1 MNKSQVFKVKGMHRD
16 LSMPNADGEFAYEIV
31 NMRLT
36 PAEEGAGFSLTNER
50 GLVGAGDVSI
60 SGNALLGQCP
70 TTDSLI
76 VFSKHTESD
85 IDYIEKLYHDGLGWQ
100 NETLYRGKLNFK
112 TGYPIEAL
120 FNYETED
127 IQKVYWIDGINQL
140 RCINIADTTT
150 NYNDNSFDSI
160 KEIDSV
166 PSVDLS
172 LSAGGKFTA
181 GVLQYYITYFNK
193 FSSESPILYTS
204 PLLHIAY
211 GGRGGNTNDGINTAY
226 RLKISDL
233 DNSNWEYIRIYATHR
248 TSLEATPEGSII
260 AEIKIPDNKTIDF
273 TDYGSNR
280 VSIDPNELHFV
291 GGKHIVAD
299 TMTAKDQVLFL
310 GNLKIDTNKTIN
322 YDAVNSLFAD
332 LRANGTIDNFFFTNT
347 TKTKENKLSEYEDKY
362 YYYKSNLNNTE
373 PITHYKYGEKYR
385 FGISLM
391 DKYGNWS
398 NPIWIKD
405 AFITVA
411 PEQIDGN
418 TLALPCPQLKLSE
431 KIPGQDKS
439 LWDVLK
445 ENGAISIKP
454 LVVFPS
460 IDERKVLAQ
469 GVVCP
474 TVYNLKDR
482 KENGPY
488 AQASWFMRPNA
499 PIDLWN
505 LTGTS
510 YNTWLSGSG
519 VLVHNSDVIFPEST
533 QGYNIRSYKSI
544 LNPNSNA
551 TKWLDTK
558 MSLVYDDLSI
568 SRLTEETNMIHYANG
583 YGSRAAIKA
592 GTSTFN
598 EDILFYPKNYYNSRV
613 DDGEQPYALATDNF
627 DDIAKDIVSSGSWVE
642 FRHNYALRTKG
653 WTWGPTNDWYQW
665 NAGIDPEEISDY
677 EWIHDK
683 YPLRYKNY
691 SPATYP
697 FTYLHDSVE
706 NKPSK
711 YPKDTNGIVTMG
723 PQDGV
728 NYNHAI
734 YFKFRLG
741 SSRCAELDT
750 SRFGATIPVNRFC
763 GEDLGRNTWRNVPL
777 IKFNTG
783 NSAYYVDN
791 SIVTFHSPEVE
802 VQEDT
807 ANITPEGYD
816 FRIIGVV
823 PLTATI
829 SDISLEYSGSIYNPS
844 INTEVEFG
852 LKKNLVRNKNIG
864 HHGFKGLVTHSTLFS
879 GHNAPNS
886 IEYDY
891 KDNGTLDGVTA
902 NPLYSDYYAA
912 NFPLHPWQSTGNIP
926 GFDPTWAEKGN
937 YTNLKRKILSNLRYS
952 ANSCFY
958 NLKDLGTGTLSDN
971 EALLSAADNKSM
983 GWKPYRGSNIQWF
996 NSTEQSIVK
1005 LNLDGYNSDLV
1016 YSANIDSIA
1025 LATSGENTPIPIY
1038 SYFYGRKL
1046 APTDSIETDGYTP
1059 YIGGACFD
1067 DVYKTGI
1074 GSSIK
1079 YKSSPH
1085 AVIGFNAV
1093 PVTIEGASKWA
1104 QEILPSFSGINL
1116 ASKNYQSI
1124 DKIGQLTEEQAGY
1137 LYEDDNI
1144 ISIPHQS
1151 SLSVDQF
1158 SNFGLPGYN
1167 AINSK
1172 DKTPNYGWLWLGELY
1187 KPQDPTF
1194 DGDTEYALQNNSWE
1208 TAGELRLLTKVESS
1222 LDLTGTAYY
1231 EELEGEYEATYTYD
1245 AGPYFTAEYQDGYLT
1260 IERPGDEFEFRVRI
1274 LSINVIEQ
1282 CAEMMLNYSKGATIA
1297 LHSPVSVTAS
1307 NLADP
1312 PQMGVISMTKT
1323 SDYTINIS
1331 IKLDN
1336 VGDKTGLLAIS
1347 VTGVPIGIFPVLK
1360 KNTITLNW
1368 TQGDTYYQRFDTLK
1382 TYAYSD
1388 KDENSIVDIT
1398 SFMVETRVNIDGRY
1412 DRNRGQDSNLQMSP
1426 TNFNLINDAYSQR
1439 DNFFTYR
1446 ILDKDVQSRTEF
1458 PNQITWSLSKTAGAT
1473 VDAWMNHTLASVLDL
1488 DGTKGNL
1495 TALKT
1500 FGDQIISFQ
1509 ETGISS
1515 ILFNSRVQIPTSE
1528 YVPIQIA
1535 NSGKVDGQQY
1545 LATGLGCQDKWN
1557 IVTTPSGLYF
1567 VDYYNK
1573 SIYRFNGKVED
1584 LSTVGGFRGW
1594 CDDHLHDLSAV
1605 LGYYDRKNKEVLFY
1619 DSSFG
1624 RTNGIST
1631 PWLGFSEITNT
1642 FSSFYTFPKAALA
1655 DVKGRQIWLLYNGV
1669 YNEDM
1674 GKYDNVYTY
1683 YSDIYGKSRAVPE
1696 SSYPYGLTVIVRQ
1709 DSNIVKTFNSVE
1721 FRADTYRYYN
1731 LQDNET
1737 FDTIQIEDE
1746 YNGKTSDSLEYKKYK
1761 PSNLKKLLRTWRVY
1775 IPRPKDGNKT
1785 KRYVNQWAKV
1795 GLWKTKSTQEKTVL
1809 HDMAVWY
1816 SE

>member
-1 MNKSQVFKVKGMHRD
+1 MNKAQVFKVKGMHRD
-16 LSMPNADGEFAYEIV
+16 LSMPNASGEFAYEIV

-50 GLVGAGDVSI
+50 GLIVDSDVSI
-60 SGNALLGQCP
+60 SGDVLLGQCP
-70 TTDSLI
+70 TADSLI
-76 VFSKHTESD
+76 VFSKNTKSID
-85 IDYIEKLYHDGLGWQ
+85 KIDKYDYIERLYHDGQTWCH
-100 NETLYRGKLNFK
+100 ETLYEGNLNFN

-150 NYNDNSFDSI
+150 NYNDGSFDSI
-160 KEIDSV
+160 KEIASV

-204 PLLHIAY
+204 PLLHIAHE
-211 GGRGGNTNDGINTAY
+211 GRGGNTNDGINTAY

-280 VSIDPNELHFV
+280 VSIDPNDLHFV
-291 GGKHIVAD
+291 GGKHIVAG

-310 GNLKIDTNKTIN
+310 GNLKIDTNRTIN
-322 YDAVNSLFAD
+322 YDAVNSLFTD

-362 YYYKSNLNNTE
+362 YYYRSNLNNTE

-431 KIPGQDKS
+431 KIPGQDRS
-439 LWDVLK
+439 LLDVLK
-445 ENGAISIKP
+445 DNGAISIKP

-499 PIDLWN
+499 PVDLW
-505 LTGTS
+505 
-510 YNTWLSGSG
+510 GST
-519 VLVHNSDVIFPEST
+519 LEYHDSDRIYQNSRAGYSIFSK
-533 QGYNIRSYKSI
+533 KSI
-544 LNPNSNA
+544 LNPQQEGN
-551 TKWLDTK
+551 TWLDYK

-568 SRLTEETNMIHYANG
+568 YQFYEDQADPAGYVTSIKTGETSSFEI
-583 YGSRAAIKA
+583 
-592 GTSTFN
+592 T
-598 EDILFYPKNYYNSRV
+598 P
-613 DDGEQPYALATDNF
+613 TD
-627 DDIAKDIVSSGSWVE
+627 AKDLIESGSWVE

-653 WTWGPTNDWYQW
+653 WTWGPTNDWYNW
-665 NAGIDPEEISDY
+665 NFGIEDDNEWQHKFYTLAKEGTDIDSGDAKFIFRSFNNGIDGD
-677 EWIHDK
+677 
-683 YPLRYKNY
+683 L
-691 SPATYP
+691 
-697 FTYLHDSVE
+697 
-706 NKPSK
+706 
-711 YPKDTNGIVTMG
+711 PKDTNGIVAIDHSD
-723 PQDGV
+723 QDIG
-728 NYNHAI
+728 NRNRIIFY
-734 YFKFRLG
+734 KFRLG
-741 SSRCAELDT
+741 GSRCAELDT
-750 SRFGATIPVNRFC
+750 SRFGATIPINRFKDN
-763 GEDLGRNTWRNVPL
+763 DLNRQTWRNIPL
-777 IKFNTG
+777 VQFNTG

-791 SIVTFHSPEVE
+791 SIVTLNSPEIE
-802 VQEDT
+802 MSDSLYNTSLQ
-807 ANITPEGYD
+807 GYN
-816 FRIIGVV
+816 FRIIGAI

-829 SDISLEYSGSIYNPS
+829 SDISLVTEGGIYNPS
-844 INTEVEFG
+844 ANDEVSFG
-852 LKKNLVRNKNIG
+852 LKKVLVKNKNIG
-864 HHGFKGLVTHSTLFS
+864 HHGFKGMVTHSMLYS
-879 GHNAPNS
+879 GHNAPDNTYTFQDSGS
-886 IEYDY
+886 I
-891 KDNGTLDGVTA
+891 DGEDI
-902 NPLYSDYYAA
+902 NPMHHDKYAA
-912 NFPLHPWQSTGNIP
+912 YFPLHPWQSTGNIP
-926 GFDPTWAEKGN
+926 GFLPDWDNKN
-937 YTNLKRKILSNLRYS
+937 LYSKLKRKVLSNLRYS
-952 ANSCFY
+952 ASTKYLPEESVSHLTDNCAS
-958 NLKDLGTGTLSDN
+958 LG
-971 EALLSAADNKSM
+971 ADVTKAI
-983 GWKPYRGSNIQWF
+983 GWKPFNGSSIQWYT
-996 NSTEQSIVK
+996 SSDSSIAK
-1005 LNLDGYNSDLV
+1005 LSLNGYNTDLV

-1025 LATSGENTPIPIY
+1025 TATSGENNDIPIPIY
-1038 SYFYGRKL
+1038 QYFYGRKL
-1046 APTDSIETDGYTP
+1046 VPSPDLHYGDSTP
-1059 YIGGACFD
+1059 YLAGAAFD

-1085 AVIGFNAV
+1085 AIIGFNNI
-1093 PVTIEGASKWA
+1093 PITIGETSKFV
-1104 QEILPSFSGINL
+1104 QDILPSFYGLNNDGRDLNTIIKGGL
-1116 ASKNYQSI
+1116 EK
-1124 DKIGQLTEEQAGY
+1124 AGV
-1137 LYEDDNI
+1137 LYEDSNI
-1144 ISIPHQS
+1144 VSIPHQAILYS
-1151 SLSVDQF
+1151 NGLGG
-1158 SNFGLPGYN
+1158 NFGLPGYSDFN
-1167 AINSK
+1167 AIT
-1172 DKTPNYGWLWLGELY
+1172 KTPTYGWLWLGEIY
-1187 KPQDPTF
+1187 KENDPTF
-1194 DGDTEYALQNNSWE
+1194 GGNSEYALQNNSWE
-1208 TAGELRLLTKVESS
+1208 VGGTYNSVSS
-1222 LDLTGTAYY
+1222 SPISGYVTTTDGIEHEPTFTIKCSN
-1231 EELEGEYEATYTYD
+1231 ELELL
-1245 AGPYFTAEYQDGYLT
+1245 FYLYGRDSYRIIFPELIT
-1260 IERPGDEFEFRVRI
+1260 DSVKEFIKDETKDL
-1274 LSINVIEQ
+1274 LSY
-1282 CAEMMLNYSKGATIA
+1282 AR
-1297 LHSPVSVTAS
+1297 
-1307 NLADP
+1307 AD
-1312 PQMGVISMTKT
+1312 
-1323 SDYTINIS
+1323 
-1331 IKLDN
+1331 
-1336 VGDKTGLLAIS
+1336 LLAIKNNS
-1347 VTGVPIGIFPVLK
+1347 NFINFSAKIRFIKSGYDIDLIIDPLNNSFEKIYKVEIYYIDMTHLTDGQLK
-1360 KNTITLNW
+1360 WTI
-1368 TQGDTYYQRFDTLK
+1368 GDTYYQRFDTLK

-1388 KDENSIVDIT
+1388 EDENSIVDIT

-1439 DNFFTYR
+1439 DNLFTYR

-1473 VDAWMNHTLASVLDL
+1473 IDAWMNHTLASVLDL

-1509 ETGISS
+1509 ETGIST

-1594 CDDHLHDLSAV
+1594 CDDNLTDWSTV

-1619 DSSFG
+1619 GNSFG
-1624 RTNGIST
+1624 YTNGIST

-1642 FSSFYTFPKAALA
+1642 FSSFYTFPKAALS
-1655 DVKGRQIWLLYNGV
+1655 DIKGRQIWLLYNSV
-1669 YNEDM
+1669 YNEDE
-1674 GKYDNVYTY
+1674 GRYANAYTY
-1683 YSDIYGKSRAVPE
+1683 YSDVMGKTRAIQEP
-1696 SSYPYGLTVIVRQ
+1696 SYPYGLTVIVRQ

-1721 FRADTYRYYN
+1721 FRADTYRHSN
-1731 LQDNET
+1731 LQNDET

-1746 YNGKTSDSLEYKKYK
+1746 YNGKTSESLEYKKCR
-1761 PSNLKKLLRTWRVY
+1761 PSNLKKFLRTWRAY
-1775 IPRPKDGNKT
+1775 IPRVDNKT

>member
-16 LSMPNADGEFAYEIV
+16 LSMPNASGEFAYEIV
-31 NMRLT
+31 NMRVM

-50 GLVGAGDVSI
+50 GLVSTGDVSI
-60 SGNALLGQCP
+60 SGDALLGQCP

-76 VFSKHTESD
+76 VFSKHTKSD

-100 NETLYRGKLNFK
+100 NETLYRGNLNFK

-166 PSVDLS
+166 LSVDLS

-204 PLLHIAY
+204 PLLHIAHE
-211 GGRGGNTNDGINTAY
+211 GRGGNTNDGINTAY

-291 GGKHIVAD
+291 GGKHIVAG

-310 GNLKIDTNKTIN
+310 GNLKIDTNRTIN
-322 YDAVNSLFAD
+322 YDVVNSLFAD
-332 LRANGTIDNFFFTNT
+332 LRANGTIDDFFFTNT
-347 TKTKENKLSEYEDKY
+347 TKTKENKLSEYEDKS

-411 PEQIDGN
+411 PEQINGN

-445 ENGAISIKP
+445 DNGAISIKP
-454 LVVFPS
+454 LAVFPS

-505 LTGTS
+505 LDTGT
-510 YNTWLSGSG
+510 YNTWISENAI
-519 VLVHNSDVIFPEST
+519 LVHNSDLIFPDST
-533 QGYNIRSYKSI
+533 EGYHIRSYKSI

-568 SRLTEETNMIHYANG
+568 SRLTEETDSIHYANG

-592 GTSTFN
+592 GTSVFN
-598 EDILFYPKNYYNSRV
+598 EDIIFYPEKYYNSLV
-613 DDGEQPYALATDNF
+613 DDGEQPYVLATDNF
-627 DDIAKDIVSSGSWVE
+627 DDITKDIVSSGSWVE

-653 WTWGPTNDWYQW
+653 WTWGPTNDWYNW

-683 YPLRYKNY
+683 YPLRHKNY

-697 FTYLHDSVE
+697 FTYLYDSVE
-706 NKPSK
+706 NKPSA

-783 NSAYYVDN
+783 NSAYYVDS

-802 VQEDT
+802 AQEDIS
-807 ANITPEGYD
+807 NITPEGYD

-829 SDISLEYSGSIYNPS
+829 SDISLEYSGAIYNPS

-864 HHGFKGLVTHSTLFS
+864 YHGFKGLVAHSTLFS
-879 GHNAPNS
+879 GHNAPND
-886 IEYDY
+886 IEYNY
-891 KDNGTLDGVTA
+891 KDNGDIDGVTS

-926 GFDPTWAEKGN
+926 GFDPTWEEKGN
-937 YTNLKRKILSNLRYS
+937 YTTLKRKILSNLRYS

-958 NLKDLGTGTLSDN
+958 NLQEDLDISELSDN
-971 EALLSAADNKSM
+971 EALLSTTDNKIM
-983 GWKPYRGSNIQWF
+983 GWKPSKGSNIQWF

-1046 APTDSIETDGYTP
+1046 APTDSIETGGYTP

-1093 PVTIEGASKWA
+1093 PVTIEGASKWT
-1104 QEILPSFSGINL
+1104 QEILPSFWGINL
-1116 ASKNYQSI
+1116 ASNNYQSI
-1124 DKIGQLTEEQAGY
+1124 SQIEQLTEAQAGY

-1151 SLSVDQF
+1151 ILPVGQF
-1158 SNFGLPGYN
+1158 TNFGLPGYN

-1172 DKTPNYGWLWLGELY
+1172 DSTPNYGWLWLGELY
-1187 KPQDPTF
+1187 KEVDPTF
-1194 DGDTEYALQNNSWE
+1194 GGDTEYALQNNSWE
-1208 TAGELRLLTKVESS
+1208 VG
-1222 LDLTGTAYY
+1222 GTTNITSERVI
-1231 EELEGEYEATYTYD
+1231 EEDRTVSITNLEGQFESRD
-1245 AGPYFTAEYQDGYLT
+1245 DGET
-1260 IERPGDEFEFRVRI
+1260 
-1274 LSINVIEQ
+1274 
-1282 CAEMMLNYSKGATIA
+1282 T
-1297 LHSPVSVTAS
+1297 T
-1307 NLADP
+1307 
-1312 PQMGVISMTKT
+1312 
-1323 SDYTINIS
+1323 DYTIEWYSGTLTMYMDGQYHKIVIDSNSLCHGIIRYLYNDEYPSGTIIYEGIVTVYDNMGNTDKVSAKITIYKMDRDFS
-1331 IKLDN
+1331 ITVQLEEEAT
-1336 VGDKTGLLAIS
+1336 TGLIS
-1347 VTGVPIGIFPVLK
+1347 MSLYDISRDELFMSDAKDVLSW
-1360 KNTITLNW
+1360 TI
-1368 TQGDTYYQRFDTLK
+1368 GDTYYQRFDTLK

-1426 TNFNLINDAYSQR
+1426 TNFNLLNDVYSQR
-1439 DNFFTYR
+1439 DNLFTYR
-1446 ILDKDVQSRTEF
+1446 ILDNDVQSRTDF

-1509 ETGISS
+1509 ETGIST

-1545 LATGLGCQDKWN
+1545 LATDLGCQDKWN

-1594 CDDHLHDLSAV
+1594 CDDHLDDLSAV

-1619 DSSFG
+1619 GNSFG
-1624 RTNGIST
+1624 RINGIAT

-1642 FSSFYTFPKAALA
+1642 FSSFYTFPKAALS
-1655 DVKGRQIWLLYNGV
+1655 DIKGRQIWLLYNGI
-1669 YNEDM
+1669 YNEDV
-1674 GKYDNVYTY
+1674 GAYENVYTY

-1696 SSYPYGLTVIVRQ
+1696 SSYPYGLTTIVRQ

-1721 FRADTYRYYN
+1721 FRADTYRSSN
-1731 LQDNET
+1731 LQNDET

-1746 YNGKTSDSLEYKKYK
+1746 HNGKTSESLEYKKYR
-1761 PSNLKKLLRTWRVY
+1761 PSNLKKFLRTWRAY
-1775 IPRPKDGNKT
+1775 IPRVDNKT

>member
-16 LSMPNADGEFAYEIV
+16 LSMPNASGEFAYEIV
-31 NMRLT
+31 NMRLM
-36 PAEEGAGFSLTNER
+36 PAEEGAGFSLTNEK
-50 GLVGAGDVSI
+50 GTTKVLDLGA
-60 SGNALLGQCP
+60 NLTLLGQCA
-70 TTDSLI
+70 TTDSI
-76 VFSKHTESD
+76 VCFFTGTFGDTIYKVYEEDGAWQYKRLFQGNLGFSVDHP
-85 IDYIEKLYHDGLGWQ
+85 I
-100 NETLYRGKLNFK
+100 ETLY
-112 TGYPIEAL
+112 
-120 FNYETED
+120 NYETQD
-127 IQKVYWIDGINQL
+127 IQKVYWIDGVNQL
-140 RCINIADTTT
+140 RCINLADDTTS
-150 NYNDNSFDSI
+150 YNDSSFDSI
-160 KEIDSV
+160 KEVNSV

-172 LSAGGKFTA
+172 LSSGGKFAA

-204 PLLHIAY
+204 PLLYIAHE
-211 GGRGGNTNDGINTAY
+211 GRGGNTNDGINTAY
-226 RLKISDL
+226 RLQISDL
-233 DNSNWEYIRIYATHR
+233 DYQNWEYIRIYATHR

-260 AEIKIPDNKTIDF
+260 AEIKIEPLKDIDF

-280 VSIDPNELHFV
+280 ISIDPNDLHFT
-291 GGKHIVAD
+291 GGKFIVAG

-310 GNLKIDTNKTIN
+310 GNLKIDTNQTVN
-322 YDAVNSLFAD
+322 YDAINSLFAN
-332 LRANGTIDNFFFTNT
+332 LRANGTIDSFFSTNT
-347 TKTKENKLSEYEDKY
+347 TKTKENKLSEYEDKH

-373 PITHYKYGEKYR
+373 SITHYKYGEKYR
-385 FGISLM
+385 FGISVM

-411 PEQIDGN
+411 PKQIDSD
-418 TLALPCPQLKLSE
+418 TLALPCPQLNLTE
-431 KIPGQDKS
+431 NIPGQSKS
-439 LWDVLK
+439 LWDFLK
-445 ENGAISIKP
+445 DNGAISIKP

-499 PIDLWN
+499 PVDLWN
-505 LTGTS
+505 LDAAK
-510 YNTWLSGSG
+510 YDTWISENANLIHS
-519 VLVHNSDVIFPEST
+519 SDLIFPGST
-533 QGYNIRSYKSI
+533 EGYHIRSYKSI
-544 LNPNSNA
+544 FNPNQNA

-568 SRLTEETNMIHYANG
+568 SRLTEETDDIHSANG
-583 YGSRAAIKA
+583 YGSRAALKV
-592 GTSTFN
+592 GTSEFN
-598 EDILFYPKNYYNSRV
+598 EDIIFYPEKYYNSMV
-613 DDGEQPYALATDNF
+613 DDGVQPYTLVTDNF

-653 WTWGPTNDWYQW
+653 WTWGPTNDWYNW
-665 NAGIDPEEISDY
+665 NAGIEPEGFDY

-683 YPLRYKNY
+683 YPLRYENF
-691 SPATYP
+691 SPSTYP
-697 FTYLHDSVE
+697 FTYLYSQTE
-706 NKPSK
+706 NAPGE
-711 YPKDTNGIVTMG
+711 YPKETNGIVTML

-734 YFKFRLG
+734 YYKFRLG

-763 GEDLGRNTWRNVPL
+763 GEDTAKNTWRKAPL
-777 IKFNTG
+777 VKFNTG

-791 SIVTFHSPEVE
+791 SIVTLHSPEIE
-802 VQEDT
+802 VKEDISNIPS
-807 ANITPEGYD
+807 ANYD
-816 FRIIGVV
+816 FRIVGVV

-844 INTEVEFG
+844 ANTETEFG
-852 LKKNLVRNKNIG
+852 LKKNIVHNKNIG
-864 HHGFKGLVTHSTLFS
+864 YHGFKGLVAHSTLFS
-879 GHNAPNS
+879 GHNAPS
-886 IEYDY
+886 AIEYNY
-891 KDNGTLDGVTA
+891 KDNGTIDGVTS
-902 NPLYSDYYAA
+902 NPIYSDYYAA

-926 GFDPTWAEKGN
+926 GFNPVWEEKGN
-937 YTNLKRKILSNLRYS
+937 HTTLKRKILSNLRYS

-958 NLKDLGTGTLSDN
+958 NLQEDLDLSELSDN
-971 EALLSAADNKSM
+971 EALLSAVDNKIM
-983 GWKPYRGSNIQWF
+983 GWKPSKGSNIQWF

-1025 LATSGENTPIPIY
+1025 LATSGENTPIPTY

-1093 PVTIEGASKWA
+1093 PITIEGKSKWT
-1104 QEILPSFSGINL
+1104 QEILPSFWAINQL
-1116 ASKNYQSI
+1116 SPNYQSI
-1124 DKIGQLTEEQAGY
+1124 EQIEQLTESEAGH
-1137 LYEDDNI
+1137 LYEDENI

-1151 SLSVDQF
+1151 NLPVGQF
-1158 SNFGLPGYN
+1158 ADFGLPGYN
-1167 AINSK
+1167 AVNSQ
-1172 DKTPNYGWLWLGELY
+1172 DSTPNYGWLWLGELY
-1187 KPQDPTF
+1187 KKADPTF
-1194 DGDTEYALQNNSWE
+1194 GGDSEYALQNNSWE
-1208 TAGELRLLTKVESS
+1208 VGGTTGITKDS
-1222 LDLTGTAYY
+1222 Y
-1231 EELEGEYEATYTYD
+1231 
-1245 AGPYFTAEYQDGYLT
+1245 
-1260 IERPGDEFEFRVRI
+1260 
-1274 LSINVIEQ
+1274 IEQ
-1282 CAEMMLNYSKGATIA
+1282 DVKST
-1297 LHSPVSVTAS
+1297 VSNVEGSFDSSDDGETT
-1307 NLADP
+1307 N
-1312 PQMGVISMTKT
+1312 
-1323 SDYTINIS
+1323 DYTIEWYDGTITMYMEGRYHTVEINNESVCYDIIQYLYDNTVNNGNKTWSSVIKVSDRNYTDTETAQIKIFKHDRDFS
-1331 IKLDN
+1331 IQVVLDYE
-1336 VGDKTGLLAIS
+1336 VLTGLNSMSLYDIS
-1347 VTGVPIGIFPVLK
+1347 RDELFKSYNNDVVRW
-1360 KNTITLNW
+1360 TI
-1368 TQGDTYYQRFDTLK
+1368 GDTYYQRFDTLK

-1446 ILDKDVQSRTEF
+1446 ILDKDVQKRTYF

-1473 VDAWMNHTLASVLDL
+1473 VDAWMNQTLATVLDL

-1495 TALKT
+1495 SALKT
-1500 FGDQIISFQ
+1500 FGDQIIAFQ
-1509 ETGISS
+1509 DTGIST

-1535 NSGKVDGQQY
+1535 NSGKVDGQQF
-1545 LATGLGCQDKWN
+1545 LATEVGCQDKWN

-1573 SIYRFNGKVED
+1573 GIYRFNGKLEEV
-1584 LSTVGGFRGW
+1584 SINGFRGW
-1594 CDDHLHDLSAV
+1594 CEKNINSNSNIIGL
-1605 LGYYDRKNKEVLFY
+1605 YDKRNKEVMFY
-1619 DSSFG
+1619 GDTFENINSLN
-1624 RTNGIST
+1624 TK
-1631 PWLGFSEITNT
+1631 WLGFNEISNT
-1642 FSSFYTFPKAALA
+1642 FSSFYTYPKAFLLGFK
-1655 DVKGRQIWLLYNGV
+1655 DSNIWLQNGKIYTHQTGDYNNLLGV
-1669 YNEDM
+1669 
-1674 GKYDNVYTY
+1674 
-1683 YSDIYGKSRAVPE
+1683 
-1696 SSYPYGLTVIVRQ
+1696 SSPYGVTGIVRQ
-1709 DSNIVKTFNSVE
+1709 DSNIVKTFNTVE
-1721 FRADTYRYYN
+1721 FRADTYRN
-1731 LQDNET
+1731 DEMRHFDT

-1746 YNGKTSDSLEYKKYK
+1746 YNGKTTKALDYNKYR
-1761 PSNLKKLLRTWRVY
+1761 PSNLKKLLRTWRAN
-1775 IPRPKDGNKT
+1775 IPRVNNSY

-1795 GLWKTKSTQEKTVL
+1795 GLWMSNPSIEKTVL

>member
-16 LSMPNADGEFAYEIV
+16 LSMPNANGEFAYEIV

-50 GLVGAGDVSI
+50 GLIANDVSI
-60 SGNALLGQCP
+60 SGNVLLGQCS
-70 TTDSLI
+70 TSDSLI
-76 VFSKHTESD
+76 VFSKDTKSTYKY
-85 IDYIEKLYHDGLGWQ
+85 DYIERLYHDGLSWVC
-100 NETLYRGKLNFK
+100 ETLYQGNLNFRE
-112 TGYPIEAL
+112 GSPIETL

-127 IQKVYWIDGINQL
+127 IQKVYWIDGVNQL
-140 RCINIADTTT
+140 RCINIADTSLS
-150 NYNDNSFDSI
+150 YNDTSFDSI

-166 PSVDLS
+166 PRVKLS

-193 FSSESPILYTS
+193 FSSESPIMYTS
-204 PLLHIAY
+204 PLLHIAHD
-211 GGRGGNTNDGINTAY
+211 GRGGNTNDSINTAY
-226 RLKISDL
+226 RLRISDL
-233 DNSNWEYIRIYATHR
+233 DNSTWEYIRIYATHR
-248 TSLEATPEGSII
+248 TSLEATPEGSIV
-260 AEIKIPDNKTIDF
+260 AELKIPNTKSIDF
-273 TDYGSNR
+273 TDYGSGR
-280 VSIDPNELHFV
+280 ISIDPNELHFV
-291 GGKHIVAD
+291 GGKCIVAG

-322 YDAVNSLFAD
+322 YDAINSLFAN
-332 LRANGTIDNFFFTNT
+332 LRANGTIDTLFSTST
-347 TKTKENKLSEYEDKY
+347 TKTKSNKLSEYEDTY

-391 DKYGNWS
+391 DTYGNWS

-411 PEQIDGN
+411 PKQINGD
-418 TLALPCPQLKLSE
+418 TLALPCPQLELLE
-431 KIPGQDKS
+431 NIPGQSKS
-439 LWDVLK
+439 LWDFLK

-505 LTGTS
+505 LTGT
-510 YNTWLSGSG
+510 YDTWLSEMG

-533 QGYNIRSYKSI
+533 QGYNIRSYQSI

-568 SRLTEETNMIHYANG
+568 SRLTENYENSSYANG

-592 GTSTFN
+592 GTSIFN
-598 EDILFYPKNYYNSRV
+598 EDIIFYPKDYYNSLV
-613 DDGEQPYALATDNF
+613 DDGKQPYALVTNNF

-665 NAGIDPEEISDY
+665 NAGIEPEEILDY
-677 EWIHDK
+677 EWMHDK
-683 YPLRYKNY
+683 YLLMYKNY
-691 SPATYP
+691 SPIKYPFPYLYRSLNAEPSTYP
-697 FTYLHDSVE
+697 KKT
-706 NKPSK
+706 
-711 YPKDTNGIVTMG
+711 TGIVTMG

-741 SSRCAELDT
+741 ASRCAELDT

-763 GEDLGRNTWRNVPL
+763 GDDIGRNTWRNVPL
-777 IKFNTG
+777 VRFNTG

-802 VQEDT
+802 VQEDIV
-807 ANITPEGYD
+807 NITPEGYD

-829 SDISLEYSGSIYNPS
+829 SDISLEYSGSIYDPS

-891 KDNGTLDGVTA
+891 KNDGTLAGVTA

-937 YTNLKRKILSNLRYS
+937 YTTLKRKILSNLRYS

-983 GWKPYRGSNIQWF
+983 GWKPYRGSNIQLF

-1025 LATSGENTPIPIY
+1025 LATAGENTPIPIY

-1046 APTDSIETDGYTP
+1046 APTDSIETSGYTP

-1093 PVTIEGASKWA
+1093 PVTIEGALKWT
-1104 QEILPSFSGINL
+1104 QEILPSFSGVNL

-1124 DKIGQLTEEQAGY
+1124 DQIGQLTEEQAGY

-1187 KPQDPTF
+1187 KLQDPTF
-1194 DGDTEYALQNNSWE
+1194 GGNSEYALQNNSWE
-1208 TAGELRLLTKVESS
+1208 VG
-1222 LDLTGTAYY
+1222 GTYNSVY
-1231 EELEGEYEATYTYD
+1231 SFPINGYVTT
-1245 AGPYFTAEYQDGYLT
+1245 TDGIEHKPTFT
-1260 IERPGDEFEFRVRI
+1260 IERSNELELLFYLYGRDSYRIIFPELITESVREFIKDET
-1274 LSINVIEQ
+1274 
-1282 CAEMMLNYSKGATIA
+1282 K
-1297 LHSPVSVTAS
+1297 
-1307 NLADP
+1307 NLLRYTSAD
-1312 PQMGVISMTKT
+1312 
-1323 SDYTINIS
+1323 
-1331 IKLDN
+1331 
-1336 VGDKTGLLAIS
+1336 LLAIKNNS
-1347 VTGVPIGIFPVLK
+1347 NFINFSAAIRFIKSGYKIDLTIDTLSNSFEKISKVAIYFIDITNLTEGQLK
-1360 KNTITLNW
+1360 WTI
-1368 TQGDTYYQRFDTLK
+1368 GDTYYQRFDTLK

-1388 KDENSIVDIT
+1388 EDENSIVDIT

-1446 ILDKDVQSRTEF
+1446 ILDKDIQSRTEF

-1509 ETGISS
+1509 ETGISA

-1545 LATGLGCQDKWN
+1545 LTTDLGCQDKWN

-1594 CDDHLHDLSAV
+1594 CDSHLYDGSQV
-1605 LGYYDRKNKEVLFY
+1605 LGYYDKKNREVLFY
-1619 DSSFG
+1619 SSTFG
-1624 RTNGIST
+1624 QINNIETH
-1631 PWLGFSEITNT
+1631 WLGFSEITNT
-1642 FSSFYTFPKAALA
+1642 FSSFYTFPKAALSNVR
-1655 DVKGRQIWLLYNGV
+1655 DRQIWLVYDGK
-1669 YNEDM
+1669 YNENEA
-1674 GKYDNVYTY
+1674 KYENVYTY
-1683 YSDIYGKSRAVPE
+1683 YSDVYGKSRTVPE
-1696 SSYPYGLTVIVRQ
+1696 SSYPYGLTAIVRQ

-1721 FRADTYRYYN
+1721 FRADTYRSFI
-1731 LQDNET
+1731 LQNNET

-1746 YNGKTSDSLEYKKYK
+1746 YNGKTSESLEHKKYK
-1761 PSNLKKLLRTWRVY
+1761 PSNLKKLLRTWRAY
-1775 IPRPKDGNKT
+1775 IPRVDNKT

-1809 HDMAVWY
+1809 HDMSVWY

>member
-1 MNKSQVFKVKGMHRD
+1 MQKSQVFKVKGMQRD
-16 LSMPNADGEFAYEIV
+16 ASMPNANGEFAYEII
-31 NMRLT
+31 NMRLM
-36 PAEEGAGFSLTNER
+36 PAEDGAGFSLTNEK
-50 GLVGAGDVSI
+50 GTEPIKL
-60 SGNALLGQCP
+60 NAFEGTIIGQCA
-70 TTDSLI
+70 TLDSLI
-76 VFSKHTESD
+76 VFTTDKSS
-85 IDYIEKLYHDGLGWQ
+85 DYIYQIKKVNTEWQCELLY
-100 NETLYRGKLNFK
+100 TGKLNFSEE
-112 TGYPIEAL
+112 YPIEAL
-120 FNYETED
+120 FNYETKD

-150 NYNDNSFDSI
+150 NYNESSFDSI

-204 PLLHIAY
+204 PLLHIAHE
-211 GGRGGNTNDGINTAY
+211 GRGGNTNDGINTAY

-260 AEIKIPDNKTIDF
+260 AEIKIPEDKTIDF

-431 KIPGQDKS
+431 KIPGQNKS

-445 ENGAISIKP
+445 DNGTISIKP

-499 PIDLWN
+499 PIDIW
-505 LTGTS
+505 GTKMPS
-510 YNTWLSGSG
+510 
-519 VLVHNSDVIFPEST
+519 HDSDIITPGTTKGYLIF
-533 QGYNIRSYKSI
+533 NKKSI
-544 LNPNSNA
+544 RNKNIEG
-551 TKWLDTK
+551 TKWLDMR

-568 SRLTEETNMIHYANG
+568 YKFNDTVSQEDYI
-583 YGSRAAIKA
+583 AAIKDWNNSA
-592 GTSTFN
+592 SPYVLYNTDDYDVA
-598 EDILFYPKNYYNSRV
+598 EDLIT
-613 DDGEQPYALATDNF
+613 A
-627 DDIAKDIVSSGSWVE
+627 GSWVE

-653 WTWGPTNDWYQW
+653 WTWGPQSDWYDW
-665 NAGIDPEEISDY
+665 SFGIDDNR
-677 EWIHDK
+677 EWEHNQ
-683 YPLRYKNY
+683 YPLSLKDSDISSSDTEYLWR
-691 SPATYP
+691 TYTGDINGN
-697 FTYLHDSVE
+697 F
-706 NKPSK
+706 
-711 YPKDTNGIVTMG
+711 PKDTTGIVAVDAKDL
-723 PQDGV
+723 PEDVV
-728 NYNHAI
+728 NLNRAI
-734 YFKFRLG
+734 FYKFRLAA
-741 SSRCAELDT
+741 SRCAELDT
-750 SRFGATIPVNRFC
+750 SRFGATIPVNRFYDK
-763 GEDLGRNTWRNVPL
+763 DLKRDTWREVP
-777 IKFNTG
+777 IVKFNTG

-791 SIVTFHSPEVE
+791 SIVTLNSPEIE
-802 VQEDT
+802 MQENMS
-807 ANITPEGYD
+807 NISLDGYD
-816 FRIIGVV
+816 FRIVGAI

-829 SDISLEYSGSIYNPS
+829 SDISLETTGSIYNPS
-844 INTEVEFG
+844 ANDEISFG
-852 LKKNLVRNKNIG
+852 LKKVLVQNKNIG
-864 HHGFKGLVTHSTLFS
+864 HHGFKGMVTHSVLYS
-879 GHNAPNS
+879 GHN
-886 IEYDY
+886 
-891 KDNGTLDGVTA
+891 
-902 NPLYSDYYAA
+902 NPEDTYTFNASGSNLTKETNALYGDRYAA
-912 NFPLHPWQSTGNIP
+912 SFPLHPWQSTGNIP
-926 GFDPTWAEKGN
+926 GFNPSWTEKNN
-937 YTNLKRKILSNLRYS
+937 YSKLNRKILSNLRYS
-952 ANSCFY
+952 ANTKYLPSAWTPSNGSTSQWY
-958 NLKDLGTGTLSDN
+958 TSSDASIIKLSL
-971 EALLSAADNKSM
+971 E
-983 GWKPYRGSNIQWF
+983 
-996 NSTEQSIVK
+996 
-1005 LNLDGYNSDLV
+1005 GYSDDLV

-1025 LATSGENTPIPIY
+1025 TATAGENNDIPIPIY
-1038 SYFYGRKL
+1038 QYFYGRKL
-1046 APTDSIETDGYTP
+1046 VPTSEIEIAGYSP
-1059 YIGGACFD
+1059 YRAGACFD

-1085 AVIGFNAV
+1085 AVIGFNNI
-1093 PVTIEGASKWA
+1093 PVTISGNKMYT
-1104 QEILPSFSGINL
+1104 QEILPTFDAVNTVGRSMDHISTNL
-1116 ASKNYQSI
+1116 
-1124 DKIGQLTEEQAGY
+1124 TPETAGV
-1137 LYEDDNI
+1137 LYENDSI
-1144 ISIPHQS
+1144 ISIPHQDV
-1151 SLSVDQF
+1151 LSPETLD
-1158 SNFGLPGYN
+1158 SFGLPGYGDLDTEN
-1167 AINSK
+1167 K
-1172 DKTPNYGWLWLGELY
+1172 PTYGWLWLGELY

-1194 DGDTEYALQNNSWE
+1194 GGDTEYALQNNSWE
-1208 TAGELRLLTKVESS
+1208 VG
-1222 LDLTGTAYY
+1222 GT
-1231 EELEGEYEATYTYD
+1231 TNITS
-1245 AGPYFTAEYQDGYLT
+1245 
-1260 IERPGDEFEFRVRI
+1260 ER
-1274 LSINVIEQ
+1274 VIE
-1282 CAEMMLNYSKGATIA
+1282 EDRT
-1297 LHSPVSVTAS
+1297 VSITNVEGQFESRDDGETT
-1307 NLADP
+1307 N
-1312 PQMGVISMTKT
+1312 
-1323 SDYTINIS
+1323 DYTIEWYDGTLTMYMDGQYHKIVIDSNSLCLGIIRYLYNDEYPSGTIIYGGIVTVYDNMGNTDKVSAKITIYKMDRDFS
-1331 IKLDN
+1331 ITVQLEEEAT
-1336 VGDKTGLLAIS
+1336 TGLIS
-1347 VTGVPIGIFPVLK
+1347 MSLYDISRDELFIPDAKDVLSW
-1360 KNTITLNW
+1360 TI
-1368 TQGDTYYQRFDTLK
+1368 GDTYYQRFDTLK

-1426 TNFNLINDAYSQR
+1426 TNFNLLNDVYSQR
-1439 DNFFTYR
+1439 DNLFTYR
-1446 ILDKDVQSRTEF
+1446 ILDKDIQSRTEF

-1509 ETGISS
+1509 ETGIST

-1535 NSGKVDGQQY
+1535 NSGKVEGQQY
-1545 LATGLGCQDKWN
+1545 FTTDLGCQDKRN
-1557 IVTTPSGLYF
+1557 IVTSPQGLYF

-1573 SIYRFNGKVED
+1573 SIYKFNGQIED
-1584 LSTVGGFRGW
+1584 LSTANGFRGW
-1594 CDDHLHDLSAV
+1594 CDKNITSNSSIV
-1605 LGYYDRKNKEVLFY
+1605 GYYDKKNKEVMFY
-1619 DSSFG
+1619 SPSFESINEME
-1624 RTNGIST
+1624 TQ
-1631 PWLGFSEITNT
+1631 WLGFSELINV
-1642 FSSFYTFPKAALA
+1642 FSSFYTYPNARLVSLKDDNL
-1655 DVKGRQIWLLYNGV
+1655 WLYNQSV
-1669 YNEDM
+1669 YSHQT
-1674 GKYDNVYTY
+1674 GKYNNLL
-1683 YSDIYGKSRAVPE
+1683 GKD
-1696 SSYPYGLTVIVRQ
+1696 SSYGLTAIVKN
-1709 DSNIVKTFNSVE
+1709 DSNITKIFNSIE
-1721 FRADTYRYYN
+1721 FRSDLYESSDLR
-1731 LQDNET
+1731 DFET

-1746 YNGKTSDSLEYKKYK
+1746 HNGKTSAYLDYSPYR
-1761 PSNLKKLLRTWRVY
+1761 PSNLKKRSRTWRAS
-1775 IPRPKDGNKT
+1775 IPRVGNGYN
-1785 KRYVNQWAKV
+1785 RYVNQWAKV
-1795 GLWKTKSTQEKTVL
+1795 GLWMTHKYNSIAVEHSEKVIL

-1816 SE
+1816 TE

>member
-16 LSMPNADGEFAYEIV
+16 LSMPNASGEFAYEIV
-31 NMRLT
+31 NMRVM

-50 GLVGAGDVSI
+50 GLVADSDVSI
-60 SGNALLGQCP
+60 TGNKLLGQCA

-76 VFSKHTESD
+76 VFSKDTKANV
-85 IDYIEKLYHDGLGWQ
+85 DYIEELSYDGLSWGC
-100 NETLYRGKLNFK
+100 ETLYKGNLNFK
-112 TGYPIEAL
+112 AGAPIETL

-127 IQKVYWIDGINQL
+127 IQKVYWIDGVNQL

-150 NYNDNSFDSI
+150 SYNDNSFDSI
-160 KEIDSV
+160 KEVNSV
-166 PSVDLS
+166 PNVDLS
-172 LSAGGKFTA
+172 LSSGGKFTA

-204 PLLHIAY
+204 PLLYIAHE
-211 GGRGGNTNDGINTAY
+211 GRGGNTNDGINTAY
-226 RLKISDL
+226 RLQISDL
-233 DNSNWEYIRIYATHR
+233 DYQNWEYIRIYATHR

-260 AEIKIPDNKTIDF
+260 AEIKIEPFKDIDF

-280 VSIDPNELHFV
+280 ISIDPNDLHFT
-291 GGKHIVAD
+291 GGKFIVAG

-310 GNLKIDTNKTIN
+310 GNLKIDTNQTVN
-322 YDAVNSLFAD
+322 YDAINSLFAN
-332 LRANGTIDNFFFTNT
+332 LRANGTIDNFFSTNT

-373 PITHYKYGEKYR
+373 SITHYKYGEKYR
-385 FGISLM
+385 FGISVM

-411 PEQIDGN
+411 PEQIDSD
-418 TLALPCPQLKLSE
+418 TLALPCPQLNLSE
-431 KIPGQDKS
+431 NIPGQSKS
-439 LWDVLK
+439 LWDFLK
-445 ENGAISIKP
+445 DNGAISIKP

-499 PIDLWN
+499 PVDLWN
-505 LTGTS
+505 LDAAK
-510 YNTWLSGSG
+510 YDTWISENADLIHS
-519 VLVHNSDVIFPEST
+519 SDLIFPGST
-533 QGYNIRSYKSI
+533 EGYHIRSYKSI
-544 LNPNSNA
+544 FNPNQNA

-568 SRLTEETNMIHYANG
+568 SRLTEETDDIHCANG
-583 YGSRAAIKA
+583 YGSRAALKV
-592 GTSTFN
+592 GTSEFN
-598 EDILFYPKNYYNSRV
+598 EDIIFYPERYYNSMV
-613 DDGEQPYALATDNF
+613 DDGVQPYTLVTDNF

-653 WTWGPTNDWYQW
+653 WTWGPTNDWYNW
-665 NAGIDPEEISDY
+665 NAGIESEGFDY

-683 YPLRYKNY
+683 YPLRYKNS
-691 SPATYP
+691 SPSTYP
-697 FTYLHDSVE
+697 FTYLYSQTE
-706 NKPSK
+706 NAPGT
-711 YPKDTNGIVTMG
+711 YPKETNGIVTML

-734 YFKFRLG
+734 YYKFRLG

-802 VQEDT
+802 VQEDI
-807 ANITPEGYD
+807 ANITPDGYD

-864 HHGFKGLVTHSTLFS
+864 HHGFKGLVAHSTLFS
-879 GHNAPNS
+879 GHNAPND
-886 IEYDY
+886 IEYNY
-891 KDNGTLDGVTA
+891 KDNGDIDGVTS

-926 GFDPTWAEKGN
+926 GFAPTWAEKGN
-937 YTNLKRKILSNLRYS
+937 YTTLKRKILSNLRYS

-958 NLKDLGTGTLSDN
+958 NLQEDLDIGELSDN
-971 EALLSAADNKSM
+971 EALLSTADNKIM
-983 GWKPYRGSNIQWF
+983 GWKPSKGSNIQWF

-1093 PVTIEGASKWA
+1093 PITIEGKSKWT
-1104 QEILPSFSGINL
+1104 QEILPSFWGINQV
-1116 ASKNYQSI
+1116 SNNYQSVGQI
-1124 DKIGQLTEEQAGY
+1124 EQLTEAQAGY
-1137 LYEDDNI
+1137 LYEDDDI

-1151 SLSVDQF
+1151 ILPVGQF
-1158 SNFGLPGYN
+1158 TNFGLPGYN

-1172 DKTPNYGWLWLGELY
+1172 DSTPNYGWLWLGELY

-1194 DGDTEYALQNNSWE
+1194 GGDSEYALQNNSWE
-1208 TAGELRLLTKVESS
+1208 VGGSYELLPSSSKPGFVDTSDESS
-1222 LDLTGTAYY
+1222 IDAVFTIKNTTEIEILFSFGRDSYKIIIPELISSSIVEFLNDASRDLLKYTNVAATAIKSNKYF
-1231 EELEGEYEATYTYD
+1231 YD
-1245 AGPYFTAEYQDGYLT
+1245 A
-1260 IERPGDEFEFRVRI
+1260 
-1274 LSINVIEQ
+1274 SIDIKIVQNVD
-1282 CAEMMLNYSKGATIA
+1282 L
-1297 LHSPVSVTAS
+1297 V
-1307 NLADP
+1307 D
-1312 PQMGVISMTKT
+1312 
-1323 SDYTINIS
+1323 
-1331 IKLDN
+1331 
-1336 VGDKTGLLAIS
+1336 IS
-1347 VTGVPIGIFPVLK
+1347 VTINNESLDQITMIYIPYVEIDSLIATSLK
-1360 KNTITLNW
+1360 WTI
-1368 TQGDTYYQRFDTLK
+1368 GDTYYQRFDTLK

-1426 TNFNLINDAYSQR
+1426 TNFNLINGAYSQR

-1446 ILDKDVQSRTEF
+1446 VLDKDVQKRTYF

-1473 VDAWMNHTLASVLDL
+1473 VDAWMNQTLATVLDL

-1495 TALKT
+1495 SALKT
-1500 FGDQIISFQ
+1500 FGDQIVAFQ
-1509 ETGISS
+1509 DTGIST

-1535 NSGKVDGQQY
+1535 NSGKVDGQQF
-1545 LATGLGCQDKWN
+1545 LVTDVGCQDKWN

-1573 SIYRFNGKVED
+1573 GIYRFNGKVED
-1584 LSTVGGFRGW
+1584 LSTTGGFRGW
-1594 CDDHLHDLSAV
+1594 CDSHIFEHSQI

-1619 DSSFG
+1619 SGSFG
-1624 RTNGIST
+1624 RINGIKT
-1631 PWLGFSEITNT
+1631 PWLGFSEITNA
-1642 FSSFYTFPKAALA
+1642 FSSFYTFPKAALSN
-1655 DVKGRQIWLLYNGV
+1655 VKDRQLWLVDNGA
-1669 YNEDM
+1669 YNENE
-1674 GKYDNVYTY
+1674 GRYENVYSY
-1683 YSDIYGKSRAVPE
+1683 YSDVYGKNRAIPE
-1696 SSYPYGLTVIVRQ
+1696 SSYPYGLTAIVRQ

-1721 FRADTYRYYN
+1721 FRADTYRSSN
-1731 LQDNET
+1731 LQNEET

-1746 YNGKTSDSLEYKKYK
+1746 HNGKTSETLEYKKYR
-1761 PSNLKKLLRTWRVY
+1761 PSNLKKLLRTWRAN
-1775 IPRPKDGNKT
+1775 IPRVNNKS

-1795 GLWKTKSTQEKTVL
+1795 GLWKTKSTREKTIL